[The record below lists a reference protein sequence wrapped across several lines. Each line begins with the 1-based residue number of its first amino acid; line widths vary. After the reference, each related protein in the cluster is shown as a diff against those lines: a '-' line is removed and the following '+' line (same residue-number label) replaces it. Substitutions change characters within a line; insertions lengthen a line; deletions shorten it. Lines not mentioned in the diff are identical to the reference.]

1 MSRFI
6 PKIALLMV
14 LTLVFT
20 LIGASNPS
28 FAASSSSFS
37 SSPPNGISAE
47 SNDSIEPPRLLQG
60 NLSSKIRSDSEI
72 YNYFSS
78 NADLFGFNK
87 PKSDLRVV
95 EKKKDSEGKE
105 HYLLQQH
112 YKGIPVYGMY
122 IRTHLDTSQ
131 KIYAITNESAPELNQ
146 LTLDTTPSL
155 DSNQAVDAFK
165 AEIERSIG
173 ATISLGGSLGPRKL
187 NDPKTELIIYP
198 VDDAYYLAYRIEIEY
213 INPSFDRWAGFV
225 DANTGAVLKK
235 FSKMVHVSSETN
247 TTGAGSGYYNET
259 RTINVSQESDGRY
272 YLLDRTKPMYN
283 ADLDTGVIATYD
295 YQKSFNGP
303 VSSNTPHFNDPEAV
317 DAHYFSGIVYDYY
330 LNQLNRNSFD
340 NKGASIINFV
350 NFGLF
355 DNAFW
360 DGYQMVYGSGK
371 NSFECLSCALDVV
384 AHEMTHGVIEYSANL
399 EYVSQS
405 GALNESLAD
414 MMAVVIDS
422 DDWIIGE
429 DTGIIE
435 GSRLLR
441 DLQNPAR
448 GLTTQ
453 PAHMDDY
460 VELPEDDN
468 NDNGGVHINSGIPN
482 HAAYL
487 IGTGIDTVSGLQG
500 QGKKLLGQIAY
511 GAMTSY
517 LTPTSDFADAR
528 DAFVL
533 SAGDL
538 DLTDTQKAE
547 VVQIVKNAWKAVGL
561 DDTTGENN
569 IVSFR
574 VPGMLGSPVINKE
587 AHTVTFE
594 IGYGGSLNGLA
605 PVISVSPGATLTPG
619 ANVPQDYSEP
629 VIYTV
634 RSQSGTDQEWSIVG
648 SMMDPASMNDITLFE
663 VEEQSGPSV
672 IDPVLHTV
680 TFYLEESDAITAL
693 HPVIA
698 VSEGADLSG
707 ASTETVNFMSPQIYT
722 VTAQDGTE
730 QQWTVTCIRDSA
742 SPKLYYAYAASDT
755 TVELTFDDA
764 MNIGSLSNMANY
776 ELLSM
781 DPAYS
786 NALVTGVFIDC
797 LQPNKVVLT
806 TSNLVSNN
814 AYRISVSNIT
824 STSGYKVRPDW
835 SFGYFLVDDTAPP
848 ELLTARI
855 SGTQLVL
862 NFDEYISSAFST
874 QSAFEVIVN
883 DSVVPVSQLQT
894 SSKKVTLTLAERV
907 QAEDEV
913 TVSFTPLTA
922 QMRISDMNGNASP
935 GFANESVINRTADP
949 ILLAGNGWFHYG
961 QTLQQVIKHPEQ
973 PIIYTIFKDNKQVIS
988 TNMETGEIK
997 TITLE
1002 HQPERLFYRNNEL
1015 FVGLVHQN
1023 HSSYWWEED
1032 QTGTIAIL
1040 DANLLSL
1047 TTSFFV
1053 NIDPYDLVV
1062 DNNGFIYVSSG
1073 SGQWTNFDSY
1083 SRVTKAMIQRANIRQ
1098 ASYVQLSPT
1107 QNKLYTINTDT
1118 SPRDIAAY
1126 SINNIGEF
1134 TEALYPGGYDSPYHG
1149 DYPMTTLLR
1158 VSPDGKYLFNGA
1170 GTIFN
1175 SSTSKQQDMTYVRTI
1190 AAFKDI
1196 VFDLDQ
1202 NKFYTINDNILRVYQ
1217 YSTFE
1222 LLDEQTMSHEIAG
1235 ILPGKAANQLLMVLS
1250 ENGGDSTTV
1259 TEYFIPT
1266 DIELTI
1272 QASNGAAGS
1281 IQALVPA
1288 TPNACPGN
1296 PVPAPN
1302 PSPSP
1307 SPSPSPGDSGGPI
1320 GGGAIFLPMP
1330 EETSDAGSPSVIL
1343 DADSIQL
1350 DMKTSEQGKTSLQV
1364 TPDAS
1369 KLLSA
1374 IKSAQSGAE
1383 QYEKE
1388 HKQPAVPNVSIKV
1401 SDLADSV
1408 NVEVPATL
1416 FIKANEAAPE
1426 TIISVESGSVI
1437 YELPI
1442 QLLQTDSLKKALGSN
1457 INISTLTVKLTIEQP
1472 DDKLSSQVKKSI
1484 SDDGYRAVTDSFA
1497 FILSVGSGESFTEIA
1512 DFDGIY
1518 VTRSITISK
1527 SESSSKL
1534 SALVYD
1540 PATGETSFVP
1550 AVVRTE
1556 DGKTMVDIKSPHNS
1570 IYTVVQASK
1579 TFNDVSKH
1587 WAKTDIETMAS
1598 KKIVLGITEQQFQPE
1613 KQITRAEFS
1622 AILVR
1627 ALGLSLPQANDRFS
1641 DIRSTDWHARSVAAA
1656 ANSGLITGYANG
1668 TFVPNGTITRQEMA
1682 AMLGRAI
1689 SFAQSRENNA
1699 SSNPDAGN
1707 KLDMFSDH
1715 ASIPAWAVKDIEH
1728 MLAAGIMQGVTANT
1742 FEPAAP
1748 VTRAQATV
1756 ALRRM
1761 LQHLTF
1767 IN

>member
-1 MSRFI
+1 
-6 PKIALLMV
+6 MV

-20 LIGASNPS
+20 LVGASNPS
-28 FAASSSSFS
+28 FAASSYS
-37 SSPPNGISAE
+37 SSSSAPNDISSE

-60 NLSSKIRSDSEI
+60 SLSSKIRSDSEI

-78 NADLFGFNK
+78 NADIFGFDQ
-87 PKSDLRVV
+87 PKSDLQVV
-95 EKKKDSEGKE
+95 EKEKDSEGKE

-155 DSNQAVDAFK
+155 NSNQAVDALK
-165 AEIERSIG
+165 AEIESSIG
-173 ATISLGGSLGPRKL
+173 ATISLGGNLGPRKL
-187 NDPKTELIIYP
+187 NDPQTELIIYP
-198 VDDAYYLAYRIEIEY
+198 FEDAYYLAYRIEIEY
-213 INPSFDRWAGFV
+213 IDPSFDRWVGFV

-247 TTGAGSGYYNET
+247 QTGTGPGYYNET
-259 RTINVSQESDGRY
+259 RTVNVSQESDGRY

-295 YQKSFNGP
+295 YKKFFNGP
-303 VSSNTPHFNDPEAV
+303 VSSNTRYFNDPEAV

-330 LNQLNRNSFD
+330 LNQLQRNSFD
-340 NKGASIINFV
+340 DKGASIYNFV
-350 NFGLF
+350 NFGLY

-360 DGYQMVYGSGK
+360 DGYQMVYGSGES
-371 NSFECLSCALDVV
+371 SFECLSCALDVV

-414 MMAVVIDS
+414 IMAVVIDS

-429 DTGIIE
+429 DTGIID

-441 DLQNPAR
+441 DLQDPAR
-448 GLTTQ
+448 GLTPQ
-453 PAHMDDY
+453 PAHMNDY
-460 VELPEDDN
+460 VLLSEDED

-538 DLTDTQKAE
+538 DITDAQKSE
-547 VVQIVKNAWKAVGL
+547 VVRIVKNAWKAVGL

-594 IGYGGSLNGLA
+594 IGYGDSLNGLE
-605 PVISVSPGATLTPG
+605 PDISVSPGAALTPG
-619 ANVPQDYSEP
+619 ANVPQDFSEP
-629 VIYTV
+629 VTYTV
-634 RSQSGTDQEWSIVG
+634 KSASGIDQVWSIVG
-648 SMMDPASMNDITLFE
+648 SIMDPASMNDITSFE
-663 VEEQSGPSV
+663 VEAQSGPAI
-672 IDPVLHTV
+672 IDPVDHTV
-680 TFYLEESDAITAL
+680 MFYLEESDDITAL
-693 HPVIA
+693 RPVIE
-698 VSEGADLSG
+698 VSEGAVLSG
-707 ASTETVNFMSPQIYT
+707 ASTDLVNFMSPQVYT
-722 VTAQDGTE
+722 VTAQDGTV

-742 SPKLYYAYAASDT
+742 SPKLFYGYATSNT
-755 TVELTFDDA
+755 TVELIFDDA
-764 MNIGSLSNMANY
+764 MNIGSLSDKANY
-776 ELLSM
+776 ELQSM
-781 DPAYS
+781 DSAYP
-786 NALVTGVFIDC
+786 NALVTGVFVDC

-806 TSNLVSNN
+806 TSNLVSDN

-824 STSGYKVRPDW
+824 STSGYTVRPDW
-835 SFGYFLVDDTAPP
+835 NFGYFLVDDTAPP

-862 NFDEYISSAFST
+862 DFDEYISSAIST
-874 QSAFEVIVN
+874 QSAFEVVVN
-883 DSVVPVSQLQT
+883 DSDVPVSQMQT

-907 QAEDEV
+907 QAEDKV
-913 TVSFTPLTA
+913 AVSFSPLNA
-922 QMRISDMNGNASP
+922 QMQISDMNGNASL
-935 GFANESVINRTADP
+935 GFANKPVINRTADTIP
-949 ILLAGNGWFHYG
+949 LAGHGWFHYG
-961 QTLQQVIKHPEQ
+961 QSLQQVIKHPQQ
-973 PIIYTIFKDNKQVIS
+973 PVLYMIFKDNKQVIS
-988 TNMETGEIK
+988 YNTETGEIK
-997 TITLE
+997 TITMQY
-1002 HQPERLFYRNNEL
+1002 QPERLFYRNNEL

-1047 TTSFFV
+1047 TTSFDV

-1083 SRVTKAMIQRANIRQ
+1083 SRDTKEVIQRANISQ

-1107 QNKLYTINTDT
+1107 QNKLYTINTDL
-1118 SPRDIAAY
+1118 SPRDIRAY
-1126 SINNIGEF
+1126 SVNNNGQF

-1149 DYPMTTLLR
+1149 DYDMSTLLR
-1158 VSPDGKYLFNGA
+1158 VSPDGNYLFNGA

-1175 SSTSKQQDMTYVRTI
+1175 SSTNEQQDMTYVRTI

-1196 VFDLDQ
+1196 VFNLDHD
-1202 NKFYTINDNILRVYQ
+1202 KFYTINDNILRVYQ
-1217 YSTFE
+1217 YSSFE
-1222 LLDEQTMSHEIAG
+1222 LLDELTMSRAIAG
-1235 ILPGKAANQLLMVLS
+1235 ILPVKTANQLLMVLS

-1266 DIELTI
+1266 DTELTL

-1281 IQALVPA
+1281 IQVLVPA
-1288 TPNACPGN
+1288 TPNACTVQNPG
-1296 PVPAPN
+1296 
-1302 PSPSP
+1302 S
-1307 SPSPSPGDSGGPI
+1307 GDGGLVI
-1320 GGGAIFLPMP
+1320 GGGDLPLP
-1330 EETSDAGSPSVIL
+1330 EEAPDTGSPSVIL

-1350 DMKTSEQGKTSLQV
+1350 DRKTSEQGETSLQV
-1364 TPDAS
+1364 KPDAS

-1388 HKQPAVPNVSIKV
+1388 HKQPAVPKVSIKV

-1408 NVEVPATL
+1408 NVEVPASL
-1416 FIKANEAAPE
+1416 FIEANEAAPE
-1426 TIISVESGSVI
+1426 TILSVESGSVI

-1457 INISTLTVKLTIEQP
+1457 INISSLTVKLTIEQP
-1472 DDKLSSQVKKSI
+1472 DDKLSGQVKKSI
-1484 SDDGYRAVTDSFA
+1484 ADDGYRAVTDSFA
-1497 FILSVGSGESFTEIA
+1497 FILSVGSGESYTEIA
-1512 DFDGIY
+1512 DFNGTY
-1518 VTRSITISK
+1518 VTRSITISE
-1527 SESSSKL
+1527 SESSNKL

-1540 PATGETSFVP
+1540 PVTGETSFVP

-1598 KKIVLGITEQQFQPE
+1598 KKIVIGITEQQFQPE

-1627 ALGLSLPQANDRFS
+1627 ALGLSLPQANDRFN

-1682 AMLGRAI
+1682 VMLGRAI
-1689 SFAQSRENNA
+1689 SFAQSHENNA

-1707 KLDMFSDH
+1707 KLAMFSDS
-1715 ASIPAWAVKDIEH
+1715 ANIPAWAVKDIEH